1 MGWKWIQYWRW
12 PTFRG
17 LAGPTISRGK
27 LTWAQKGP
35 PRGTG
40 RTDVP
45 GAQLAAV
52 HGLNDLFAVAN
63 RIAAERQAA
72 QLPVLRVSHWKAD
85 AEQTP
90 QRVYDSHPGADSH
103 LLAVLIPPSLGSFSA
118 ASVSA
123 QWLQWLRDQ
132 HARGATLGGV
142 CGVDAAGRK
151 RPARRA

>member
-1 MGWKWIQYWRW
+1 LGEVVVLDIDYDERLSGHGVSSMHGLEVDSVLALADVSRIGRTDNKQGKTDMGAER
-12 PTFRG
+12 
-17 LAGPTISRGK
+17 
-27 LTWAQKGP
+27 P

-45 GAQLAAV
+45 GVQLAAV

-103 LLAVLIPPSLGSFSA
+103 LLGADSTVPRQLFCGQRFSA
-118 ASVSA
+118 MVAM
-123 QWLQWLRDQ
+123 
-132 HARGATLGGV
+132 AT
-142 CGVDAAGRK
+142 
-151 RPARRA
+151 